1 MLYSTKE
8 DLLNDLKGTLD
19 VQKNGTI
26 KITDKDTFRNKKI
39 DTLIYNAVF
48 NTEATIKNI
57 SRWLIHGSG
66 NQLGIVSSSIQ
77 SLYEAIGKKQFKG
90 FTVPAINIRG
100 LTYDVARSIFRA
112 AKKNHVGAFIFE
124 IARSEIG
131 YTDQRPVEY
140 ASAILA
146 AAIKEGHEGP
156 VFIQGDHFQ
165 INAKYYEKDKDAE
178 INKVRGLIKDA
189 IEAGFYNIDID
200 TSTLVD
206 LSKSN
211 ITEQQRLNFEF
222 AAEFT
227 SYIRTLEPK
236 GITVSVGGEIGEVG
250 KKNSTVEELRAFM
263 DGYNSTLSAKG
274 KGMKGI
280 SKISVQTGTTHG
292 GVPLPDGTIAK
303 VKLDF
308 DTLKNLSRVA
318 IDEYGLSGAV
328 QHGASTLPADAFGKF
343 PETGTAEVHLA
354 TEFQNMIY
362 ESSVFPK
369 DFKNEIY
376 EFLKK
381 VCTAD
386 RKEGET
392 DEQFLYKTRKNGFG
406 PFKERFWNLPSDV
419 RNKIGEE
426 LEAKFDFLFKKLNVI
441 HSKEIIKKTLKP
453 VEVQLPAPPGFP

>member
-1 MLYSTKE
+1 MLYSSKT
-8 DLLNDLKGTLD
+8 DLLNDLKGIVD
-19 VQKNGTI
+19 IQKNGTL
-26 KITDKDTFRNKKI
+26 KITDKDTLRNKII
-39 DTLIYNAVF
+39 DTLVYNAVF
-48 NTEATIKNI
+48 NKETAIKNI
-57 SRWLIHGSG
+57 SRWIIRSTS
-66 NQLGIVSSSIQ
+66 NKLGIVSSSIQ

-90 FTVPAINIRG
+90 FTVPAVNIRG
-100 LTYDVARSIFRA
+100 LTYDTARSIFRA

-131 YTDQRPVEY
+131 YTDQRPAEY
-140 ASAILA
+140 ASVVLA
-146 AAIKEGHEGP
+146 AAIKEGHEVP

-165 INAKYYEKDKDAE
+165 INARYYEKDKDAE
-178 INKVRGLIKDA
+178 INKVRGLIKEA

-206 LSKSN
+206 LSKPN

-222 AAEFT
+222 AAELT
-227 SYIRTLEPK
+227 SYIRSLEPK

-250 KKNSTVEELRAFM
+250 KKNSTIEELRAFM
-263 DGYNSTLSAKG
+263 DGYISTLAAKG
-274 KGMKGI
+274 KGLKGI

-328 QHGASTLPADAFGKF
+328 QHGASTLPADAFDKF
-343 PETGTAEVHLA
+343 PETATSEVHLA

-362 ESSVFPK
+362 ESSVFPQ

-376 EFLKK
+376 EFLNKNYA
-381 VCTAD
+381 AD

-392 DEQFLYKTRKNGFG
+392 YEQFIYKTRKNGFG
-406 PFKERFWNLPSDV
+406 PFKERFWNLPADV
-419 RNKIGEE
+419 KNKIGEE
-426 LEAKFDFLFKKLNVI
+426 LEVKFDFLFKKLNVI
-441 HSKEIIKKTLKP
+441 HSKEIIKKTIKP
-453 VEVQLPAPPGFP
+453 VEVQLPHPPDFP

>member
-1 MLYSTKE
+1 MLYSTKA
-8 DLLNDLKGTLD
+8 DLLNDLKGIID
-19 VQKNGTI
+19 IQKNGTV
-26 KITDKDTFRNKKI
+26 KIIDRNALTSKKI
-39 DTLIYNAVF
+39 DTIVYNAVF
-48 NTEATIKNI
+48 NKDTAIKNV
-57 SRWLIHGSG
+57 SRWLIRSTG
-66 NQLGIVSSSIQ
+66 NKLGIISSSIQ

-131 YTDQRPVEY
+131 YTDQRPAEY
-140 ASAILA
+140 ASVILA
-146 AAIKEGHEGP
+146 AAIKEGYECP

-178 INKVRGLIKDA
+178 INKVRGLIKEA

-206 LSKSN
+206 LSKPN

-227 SYIRTLEPK
+227 SYIRALEPK

-250 KKNSTVEELRAFM
+250 KKNSTVEELKAFM
-263 DGYNSTLSAKG
+263 DGYNSTLAAKG
-274 KGMKGI
+274 KGLKGI

-328 QHGASTLPADAFGKF
+328 QHGASTLPADAFDKF

-381 VCTAD
+381 VCVAD
-386 RKEGET
+386 RKESET

-419 RNKIGEE
+419 RNKIGED
-426 LEAKFDFLFKKLNVI
+426 LEVKFDFLFKKLNVI
-441 HSKEIIKKTLKP
+441 HSKEIINKTITP
-453 VEVQLPAPPGFP
+453 VEVSLLTPPSFL